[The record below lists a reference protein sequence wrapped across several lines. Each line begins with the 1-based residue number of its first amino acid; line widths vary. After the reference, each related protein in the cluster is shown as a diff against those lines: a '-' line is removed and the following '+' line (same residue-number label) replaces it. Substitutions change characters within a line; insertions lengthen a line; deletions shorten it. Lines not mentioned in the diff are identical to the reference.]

1 MNILI
6 KLTCLIG
13 LVIAPILGGGHA
25 AADKNHEANVFI
37 TKDGTKIN
45 ITSNTK
51 FVSEHA
57 ATKIVKMNIDKND
70 DGTAKATV
78 TTTTT
83 ENGKEV
89 TKDEIFEGTLEE
101 VEKKLNA
108 FESKI
113 GEIHVDIKKDGDKVM
128 KMIQVEVNEEK

>member
-1 MNILI
+1 
-6 KLTCLIG
+6 
-13 LVIAPILGGGHA
+13 
-25 AADKNHEANVFI
+25 
-37 TKDGTKIN
+37 
-45 ITSNTK
+45 
-51 FVSEHA
+51 
-57 ATKIVKMNIDKND
+57 MNIDKND

-113 GEIHVDIKKDGDKVM
+113 GEIHVYIKKDGDKVM

>member
-1 MNILI
+1 M
-6 KLTCLIG
+6 
-13 LVIAPILGGGHA
+13 
-25 AADKNHEANVFI
+25 
-37 TKDGTKIN
+37 
-45 ITSNTK
+45 
-51 FVSEHA
+51 
-57 ATKIVKMNIDKND
+57 
-70 DGTAKATV
+70 
-78 TTTTT
+78 TT